1 METLNNSLDD
11 IRLKI
16 DYLQRFILV
25 HSYIYYELDNN
36 VISDKEYD
44 TVARKLSALRDEYP
58 DLWKKSYYYKQ
69 FGDEYNGATGFT
81 LFHDLNERQQAI
93 IRYIALTILNKKK
106 RRK

>member
-1 METLNNSLDD
+1 METSNNLLDD
-11 IRLKI
+11 IQLKI

-25 HSYIYYELDNN
+25 HSYIYYELDSN
-36 VISDKEYD
+36 VLSDKEYD
-44 TVARKLSALRDEYP
+44 TMARELAKLREEHP

-81 LFHDLNERQQAI
+81 LFHDLDERQQAI
-93 IRYIALTILNKKK
+93 IRYIALTILNSKK